1 MAEREDRE
9 RFWRAVL
16 GIGTCMLV
24 TKSGEGLH
32 GRPMQ
37 ALPDPEDRSIWFLSD
52 KATHKEEEIRADP
65 SACLT
70 FADPEEDVYVSVTG
84 SMELVDD
91 RAKLAELWSIEAG
104 SCFEGPDDPDI
115 VVLRFTPSVA
125 GLWDGAEFDSDEDEE
140 DDGEEQEA
148 SFEGIR
154 VIFAARHGPAA

>member
-1 MAEREDRE
+1 MAENEDRG

-24 TKSGEGLH
+24 TKSGDGLH

-37 ALPDPEDRSIWFLSD
+37 ALPDPDDQAIWFLSD

-84 SMELVDD
+84 SMEFVDD
-91 RAKLAELWSIEAG
+91 REKLAELWSAEAEDY
-104 SCFEGPDDPDI
+104 FEGPDDPDI

-125 GLWDGAEFDSDEDEE
+125 GIWDGSDWETPEDEE
-140 DDGEEQEA
+140 DLEDDES
-148 SFEGIR
+148 SFEGTT
-154 VIFAARHGPAA
+154 VIFTSEAGSSA

>member
-1 MAEREDRE
+1 MAENEDRE

-24 TKSGEGLH
+24 TKSGDGLH

-37 ALPDPEDRSIWFLSD
+37 ALPDPDEQAIWFLSD

-70 FADPEEDVYVSVTG
+70 FADPEEDLYVSVTG
-84 SMELVDD
+84 AMEFVDD
-91 RAKLAELWSIEAG
+91 REKLAELWSAEAEDY
-104 SCFEGPDDPDI
+104 FEGPDDPDI

-125 GLWDGAEFDSDEDEE
+125 GIWDGSEFEAAEYDEDFDDE
-140 DDGEEQEA
+140 DA
-148 SFEGIR
+148 SFEGTT
-154 VIFAARHGPAA
+154 VTFASRPVSSA